1 MAKNCAVVIGV
12 NEYDEIQP
20 LQYAKTDA
28 ERVRD
33 YFLHSL
39 GVQSEQLY
47 FFSDDSPRNSL
58 SKKTQP
64 TYGTLN
70 SFFNDRF
77 EQPFLE
83 SGDTLW
89 FYFSGHGMP
98 YAGRD
103 YLLPI
108 DGNPRTVPNLA
119 IPITYITERLR
130 RSGADNIVL
139 FIDACRSTGQKS
151 GGLGIGE
158 ETQQGVITFF
168 SCSPSQVSYEIEEI
182 QQGAFTHVL
191 LNGLQIQGES
201 NCATVERLYNYL
213 RHQVPQLTQR
223 HKNYIQTPYAAIEPA
238 TKLHYILL
246 PKSAT
251 DRDISTL
258 REDAFHAEIEGNF
271 DLAFQLWVRVNVAA
285 GGQDMKAITAFQR
298 LANKQSLNTI
308 LEQRQAAEAQGQKI
322 AAAKRRELTVDLGQG
337 ITMELVRLPTGK
349 FTMGMPPEERQI
361 ALENA
366 LSYNLKRE
374 DVEQWLDW
382 STPQHEVYLQEFLMG
397 KYTVTNAQWYAVMKT
412 KPSEK
417 CEPKFQGDMQPV
429 VGVSWHEARA
439 FCQKLSEQTKRSVRL
454 PTEAE
459 WEYACRAGTTTAF
472 AFGKT
477 ITTDQVNYDGNYPYA
492 DTPKGKYRECTVDVD
507 SFTPNAWGLY
517 QMHGNVWEW
526 CLDEFHDSYSE
537 KPARLKSNGN
547 EPWVNKKNLIAN
559 LINKISDEEDNPAY
573 ICRSGSWYLNA
584 IVCRSACRYWY
595 VARDQLNGLGFRVV
609 FGSSSPGLS

>member
-12 NEYDEIQP
+12 NEYDEIQC

-33 YFLHSL
+33 YFSTGL
-39 GVQSEQLY
+39 GVQPEYLY

-58 SKKTQP
+58 GKKTQP

-98 YAGRD
+98 HEGRD

-158 ETQQGVITFF
+158 EKQQGVITFY

-182 QQGAFTHVL
+182 KQGAFTHVL

-201 NCATVERLYNYL
+201 NCATVERLSKYL
-213 RHQVPQLTQR
+213 RDQVPKLTL
-223 HKNYIQTPYAAIEPA
+223 NYKKYNQIPYAVIEPE

-246 PKSAT
+246 PKFANLS
-251 DRDISTL
+251 DIDKL
-258 REDAFHAEIEGNF
+258 AAEAAIAEAEEF
-271 DLAFQLWVRVNVAA
+271 YALAFQIWMLVNVAA
-285 GGQDMKAITAFQR
+285 GGTDMRAIRAFQR
-298 LANKQSLNTI
+298 LANKKSSNI
-308 LEQRQAAEAQGQKI
+308 LEQNSKAEEQGQKI
-322 AAAKRRELTVDLGQG
+322 PAAKRQELTVDLGQG
-337 ITMELVRLPTGK
+337 LTLELVRVPTGK
-349 FTMGMPPEERQI
+349 FMMGMPPEERQI

-366 LSYNLKRE
+366 LKYNVERE
-374 DVEQWLDW
+374 KAEEWLDW

-397 KYTVTNAQWYAVMKT
+397 KYAVTNAQWYAVMKT
-412 KPSEK
+412 KPCEQYDSE
-417 CEPKFQGDMQPV
+417 FQGDKQPV
-429 VGVSWHEARA
+429 IGVSWHEAQA
-439 FCQKLSEQTKRSVRL
+439 FCEKLSEQTKRAVRL

-477 ITTDQVNYDGNYPYA
+477 ITTDQVNYDGNYPYG
-492 DTPKGKYRECTVDVD
+492 DTPKGKYRECTVNVD
-507 SFTPNAWGLY
+507 SFTPNPWGLY

-547 EPWVNKKNLIAN
+547 EPWGELKVVK
-559 LINKISDEEDNPAY
+559 EDNGAY
-573 ICRSGSWYLNA
+573 ICRGGSWYSDA
-584 IVCRSACRYWY
+584 IYCRSATRYRPY
-595 VARDQLNGLGFRVV
+595 ARDQDHGLGFRVV

>member
-1 MAKNCAVVIGV
+1 MAKNCAFVIGI
-12 NEYDEIQP
+12 NKYNRIQP
-20 LQYAKTDA
+20 LNYAKTDA
-28 ERVRD
+28 EKMRG
-33 YFLHSL
+33 YFLHKL
-39 GVQSEQLY
+39 GVDPNDLY
-47 FFSDDSPRNSL
+47 FFSDDSPPDSHGVD
-58 SKKTQP
+58 TIP
-64 TYGTLN
+64 TYGNLI
-70 SFFNDRF
+70 SFLGDRF
-77 EQPFLE
+77 AEPFLNP
-83 SGDTLW
+83 GDTLW
-89 FYFSGHGMP
+89 FYFSGHGIP
-98 YAGRD
+98 HEGRD

-139 FIDACRSTGQKS
+139 FIDACRSTGQRNA
-151 GGLGIGE
+151 GLGIGE
-158 ETQQGVITFF
+158 EKQQGVITFY

-213 RHQVPQLTQR
+213 RHQVPQLTLK

-246 PKSAT
+246 PKSAN
-251 DRDISTL
+251 DRDISAL

-298 LANKQSLNTI
+298 LANKQSQSQQ
-308 LEQRQAAEAQGQKI
+308 EQRREAEAQGQKI
-322 AAAKRRELTVDLGQG
+322 AAAKTRELTVDLGQG
-337 ITMELVRLPTGK
+337 ITLELVRVPAGK

-366 LSYNLKRE
+366 LKYNVKRE
-374 DVEQWLDW
+374 DVERWLDW

-397 KYTVTNAQWYAVMKT
+397 KYAITNAQWYAVMKT

-417 CEPKFQGDMQPV
+417 YDKKFQGDKQPV

-439 FCQKLSEQTKRSVRL
+439 FCEKLSEQTKRAVRL

-459 WEYACRAGTTTAF
+459 WEYACRAGTTTPF

-477 ITTDQVNYDGNYPYA
+477 ITTDQVNYDGNYPYGDA
-492 DTPKGKYRECTVDVD
+492 PKGKYRECTVNVD
-507 SFTPNAWGLY
+507 SFFTPNAWGLY

-537 KPARLKSNGN
+537 KPAHLKNNGN
-547 EPWVNKKNLIAN
+547 EPWGELNVSK
-559 LINKISDEEDNPAY
+559 EDNRAY
-573 ICRSGSWYLNA
+573 ICRGGSWYTDA
-584 IVCRSACRYWY
+584 FYCRSALRGRSFAH
-595 VARDQLNGLGFRVV
+595 VQSDDLGFRVV
-609 FGSSSPGLS
+609 FGSCSPGLS

>member
-1 MAKNCAVVIGV
+1 MAENCAIVIGI
-12 NEYDEIQP
+12 NGYYNGIPP
-20 LQYAKTDA
+20 LNYAKTDA
-28 ERVRD
+28 EKVRNYFQHHLAVKPD
-33 YFLHSL
+33 YLK
-39 GVQSEQLY
+39 
-47 FFSDDSPRNSL
+47 FFCDDSPRE
-58 SKKTQP
+58 TQP
-64 TYGTLN
+64 TYTTIK
-70 SFFNDRF
+70 SFLHKTF
-77 EQPFLE
+77 QTPFLQP
-83 SGDTLW
+83 GDTLW

-98 YAGRD
+98 YEGQD

-108 DGNPRTVPNLA
+108 DGDPSIITDSA
-119 IPITYITERLR
+119 ISITYITERLR

-158 ETQQGVITFF
+158 EKQQGVITFF
-168 SCSPSQVSYEIEEI
+168 SCSPSQVSYELDEI

-213 RHQVPQLTQR
+213 RHQVPQLTQK

-251 DRDISTL
+251 DRDISAL
-258 REDAFHAEIEGNF
+258 REDAFHAEIEHNF

-285 GGQDMKAITAFQR
+285 GGQDMKAIAAFGR
-298 LANKQSLNTI
+298 LSNKLNLTPQPPSLLGKGEKSKPLSSQERG
-308 LEQRQAAEAQGQKI
+308 LERGSLEEAKS
-322 AAAKRRELTVDLGQG
+322 RELTVDLGQG
-337 ITMELVRLPTGK
+337 LTLELVRVPTGK

-366 LSYNLKRE
+366 LKYGWNY
-374 DVEQWLDW
+374 EQYLDW

-397 KYTVTNAQWYAVMKT
+397 KYAVTNAQWYTVMKT
-412 KPSEK
+412 KPSEQY
-417 CEPKFQGDMQPV
+417 ESKFQGDMQPV
-429 VGVSWHEARA
+429 VGVSWHEAQA
-439 FCQKLSEQTKRSVRL
+439 FCEKLSEQTKRAVRL

-477 ITTDQVNYDGNYPYA
+477 ITTDQVNYNGNYPYA
-492 DTPKGKYRECTVDVD
+492 DTSKGKYRECTVNVD

-526 CLDEFHDSYSE
+526 CWDEFHDSYSE

-547 EPWVNKKNLIAN
+547 EPWGELNVSK
-559 LINKISDEEDNPAY
+559 EDNRAY
-573 ICRSGSWYLNA
+573 VCRGGSWYYLA
-584 IVCRSACRYWY
+584 IFCRSANRNWLN
-595 VARDQLNGLGFRVV
+595 ARNRGDNLGFRVV
-609 FGSSSPGLS
+609 FGSSSPGFS